1 MSTITS
7 KQSQA
12 SAMVRVQALMAGT
25 EKHFP
30 SGSFTLGNATYST
43 ASLVQAFQA
52 LADALTVVAAAH
64 ASTRDGRGHGAARS
78 RNEGDPASAGL
89 PELPSRDVQ
98 HRERAAR

>member
-7 KQSQA
+7 KQSKA
-12 SAMVRVQALMAGT
+12 SALVHVQALMAGR

-30 SGSFTLGNATYST
+30 NGSFTLGNAAYTT

-52 LADALTVVAAAH
+52 LADALTVVTAAQ
-64 ASTRDGRGHGAARS
+64 GAARS
-78 RNEGDPASAGL
+78 RNDGDPASAGL